1 MDFAISRWHRRV
13 HRIPLL
19 LLHTKICEMKK
30 DEETGPD
37 RGFEFETDDEEN
49 QAQHDEGSDY
59 SRSSSASASAS
70 SAHSSDYG
78 GNEGVPSS
86 YQPSWPQS
94 YRQSIDMLSAVPS
107 PRMGNILAAGS
118 SLMQVGGSLSFLRA
132 GSITLPPPEDAP
144 ATASLLAKPPLIVS
158 SPSAHADAD
167 AASYAPLPPSTIT
180 PKASFLKSS
189 YCELP
194 PSPQCSTAQ
203 AIINGINVLCG
214 VGILTT
220 PYAIKEGGWLGM
232 LLLFA
237 LGGISC
243 YTGILLKKCLDSS
256 PGLVT
261 YPDIGQAA
269 FGITGRL
276 CISIVL
282 YLELY
287 ACCVEYI
294 TLVSDSLT
302 SIFPDAH
309 VNFMGVALTP
319 HQLFAIST
327 AVAVLPT
334 VWLRNLS
341 LLSYL
346 SAGGVVASLLVV
358 LCLFWVGVVDGVGF
372 RPSGTALDLSNL
384 PVALG
389 LYGFCYSGHSVFP
402 NIYSSMK
409 RRSQFPVV
417 LIFSFLLC
425 TILYAGVAAAGFL
438 MFGSKPFTKYAL
450 TMTPVA
456 LCLEELLPSTRQSYL
471 IAVSIRTALVIST
484 VIVALAVPF
493 LNWALLV
500 KFSFDVLLFPGFVMA
515 LLGSVFTM
523 LVALILPCLCYLTIQ
538 RRSLNL
544 LQVCVCIVIIM
555 VGVVCSCIGSYSS
568 IKQMIDAKK
577 N

>member
-1 MDFAISRWHRRV
+1 
-13 HRIPLL
+13 
-19 LLHTKICEMKK
+19 MKK

-438 MFGSKPFTKYAL
+438 MFGESIKSQFTLNMPQQYLSSKLAVWTTVVNPFTKYAL

-493 LNWALLV
+493 
-500 KFSFDVLLFPGFVMA
+500 FGFVMA

>member
-1 MDFAISRWHRRV
+1 
-13 HRIPLL
+13 
-19 LLHTKICEMKK
+19 ICEMKK

-158 SPSAHADAD
+158 SLSAHADAD

-203 AIINGINVLCG
+203 AIVNGINVLCG

-409 RRSQFPVV
+409 RRSQFPSDDQALNYALLDDV
-417 LIFSFLLC
+417 LFCKCSFLLC

-438 MFGSKPFTKYAL
+438 MFGESIKSQFTLNMPQQYLSSKLAVWTTVHIFTLAQDIFLLVENVVNPFTKYAL

-493 LNWALLV
+493 FGEKLRTHAFCHGITGVCFYDASGKLV
-500 KFSFDVLLFPGFVMA
+500 INLQA
-515 LLGSVFTM
+515 M
-523 LVALILPCLCYLTIQ
+523 LYCLVD
-538 RRSLNL
+538 R
-544 LQVCVCIVIIM
+544 VKV
-555 VGVVCSCIGSYSS
+555 S
-568 IKQMIDAKK
+568 IKAVK
-577 N
+577 